1 MSLLIEEKLFSV
13 KEACRILGIS
23 ESTLRRWEREGKIKV
38 IRTLGGKRRIP
49 ESEIRKLLGEKE
61 KKLETGKI
69 RCVIYVRVSGNS
81 QKDDLERQVEALK
94 KYASERNYEII
105 DIITDIASGLETDRK
120 GLKKLFKYVTQRKVD
135 IVLITWKDRLTRFGF
150 EYLEYFF
157 KQFGVKIECIFKE
170 EKTPIEELIEDFV
183 SIVTSLAARIYGK
196 RSRKVQQFLE
206 HIKNFLKADFTWL

>member
-1 MSLLIEEKLFSV
+1 MLSV
-13 KEACRILGIS
+13 KETCRILGIS
-23 ESTLRRWEREGKIKV
+23 ESTLRRWEREGKIKI
-38 IRTLGGKRRIP
+38 IRTPGGKRRIP
-49 ESEIRKLLGEKE
+49 ESEVKRLLGEKE
-61 KKLETGKI
+61 KKLEIRKM

-105 DIITDIASGLETDRK
+105 DIITDIASGLKTDRK
-120 GLKKLFKYVTQRKVD
+120 GLKKLFKYIIQRKVD

-183 SIVTSLAARIYGK
+183 SIVTSFAARIYGK
-196 RSRKVQQFLE
+196 RSRKVRQFLD
-206 HIKNFLKADFTWL
+206 HVKNFLKTDFTWLQ